1 MKRRMSWKIIKKH
14 RPIFKFKPFSKKQRM
29 VLNWWTENSQVKDY
43 DGIIADGA
51 IRSGKTVSMSLSF
64 VFWAMENFNG
74 ENFIMAGKTISSF
87 QRNVLTNLK
96 TMLRSRGYHC
106 IHHISGETPNMLEV
120 SRKGV
125 TNYFYIFGGKD
136 EGSQDLVQGITAAGA
151 FFDEV
156 ALMPESFVNQATG
169 RCSVEGAKWWFN
181 CNPGGPL
188 HWFKVN
194 WIDKCRQK
202 KLLYLH
208 FTMDDN
214 LSLSEKIK
222 AKYRSMYAGVF
233 FLRYIKGLWKT
244 AEGLIYTMFTDA
256 NLYDQLDDR
265 TRHISNKVIA
275 VDYGTTNPCVFLE
288 TWDDGETIWVE
299 REYRWDSRS
308 EEARRS
314 PNPQKTDAQY
324 ADDMAEFMG
333 SRPADQCLIIVDP
346 SAASFIQELR
356 SRGWVVKEA
365 DNEVLDGIRKVGA
378 LYAKRQIRI
387 NRNNC
392 KGLISETQSYV
403 WDDKAAERGEEKP
416 VKQLDHGPDALR
428 YRVNALPAWR
438 IGI

>member
-1 MKRRMSWKIIKKH
+1 MMQAVGRKN

-29 VLNWWTENSQVKDY
+29 VLNWWTDNSPVKDY
-43 DGIIADGA
+43 EGIIADGA

-64 VFWAMENFNG
+64 VFWAMESFNG

-106 IHHISGETPNMLEV
+106 IHHISGETPNMLEIT
-120 SRKGV
+120 RKRV

-169 RCSVEGAKWWFN
+169 RCSVEGSKFWFN

-194 WIDKCRQK
+194 WIDKRMK
-202 KLLYLH
+202 KKMLYLH

-214 LSLSEKIK
+214 LSLSEEIK
-222 AKYRSMYAGVF
+222 ARYRSMYVGVF
-233 FLRYIKGLWKT
+233 FLRYIKGLWSV
-244 AEGLIYTMFTDA
+244 AEGLIYTMFTDQ
-256 NLYDQLDDR
+256 NLYCDEDR
-265 TRHISNKVIA
+265 PVALKSVGTRSIA
-275 VDYGTTNPCVFLE
+275 VDYGTTNPCVFLDI
-288 TWDDGETIWVE
+288 WDDGETLWVE

-308 EEARRS
+308 EEVMRS
-314 PNPQKTDAQY
+314 ANPQKTDAQY
-324 ADDMAEFMG
+324 ADDMADFMG
-333 SRPADQCLIIVDP
+333 SAPENQCEIIADP

-356 SRGWVVKEA
+356 GRGWLVKAA
-365 DNEVLDGIRKVGA
+365 DNEVLDGIRKVSTMLA
-378 LYAKRQIRI
+378 NRKIRI
-387 NRNNC
+387 NRNC
-392 KGLISETQSYV
+392 KGLIAEMQSYV
-403 WDDKAAERGEEKP
+403 WNDKAAERGEEEP

-428 YRVNALPAWR
+428 YKVNSLPTWR
-438 IGI
+438 IGA